1 MATSLRPILDVARD
15 LGLAPDAVTTLGPHK
30 AKIDPS
36 RATPPGAR
44 RQGELVLVSAIGP
57 TPAGEGKTTVSVGL
71 ADGLRRIGARVALCL
86 REPSLGPV
94 FGVKGGGTGGGV
106 TQVEPAAEINLHFT
120 GDLHAITSAHNLA
133 AAMVDNDLH
142 FGGASGLAPQ
152 RVTWPRVLDMNDRAL
167 RRVVVD
173 AGGKAERSTRF
184 DITAASEI
192 MAIMALAADEDDLR
206 VRLARTVLGWREDGS
221 AVTVADLKATD
232 AMVALLREALQ
243 PNLVQTREGTP
254 AFVHC
259 GPFANIAHGCSSVR
273 ATKLALQHADVVVT
287 EAGFGFD
294 LGGEKFLQI
303 KARQAGLWPR
313 AVVLV
318 ATVRAVASH
327 GDGDLVRGFV
337 HVERQLAN
345 VRRFGLEPLIAINVF
360 GDDDEDDLRALEG
373 MCIEA
378 GASVARS
385 TGFVDGGA
393 GAEELARSVL
403 ALLERQRAAAPAPR
417 YLYEPADPLVEKL
430 RKLARAVYGAADVVL
445 SDAAERDL
453 AALERAGYAGLPV
466 CVAKTHLSFS
476 GDPKGGGLAEGFTLT
491 VQELRLSAGA
501 GFVVALAG
509 KIFTMPGL
517 PRVPAAVHVTIDAE
531 GRVRGLMQGEAE
543 APREEVQ
550 A

>member
-1 MATSLRPILDVARD
+1 
-15 LGLAPDAVTTLGPHK
+15 
-30 AKIDPS
+30 
-36 RATPPGAR
+36 
-44 RQGELVLVSAIGP
+44 
-57 TPAGEGKTTVSVGL
+57 
-71 ADGLRRIGARVALCL
+71 
-86 REPSLGPV
+86 
-94 FGVKGGGTGGGV
+94 
-106 TQVEPAAEINLHFT
+106 
-120 GDLHAITSAHNLA
+120 
-133 AAMVDNDLH
+133 
-142 FGGASGLAPQ
+142 
-152 RVTWPRVLDMNDRAL
+152 
-167 RRVVVD
+167 
-173 AGGKAERSTRF
+173 
-184 DITAASEI
+184 
-192 MAIMALAADEDDLR
+192 
-206 VRLARTVLGWREDGS
+206 
-221 AVTVADLKATD
+221 
-232 AMVALLREALQ
+232 VALLREALQ

-273 ATKLALQHADVVVT
+273 ATTLALAHADVVVT

-318 ATVRAVASH
+318 ATVRAVMSH
-327 GDGDLVRGFV
+327 GGGDLVRGFA

-360 GDDDEDDLRALEG
+360 GDDLEDDLGALEG

-378 GASVARS
+378 GVGVARS

-417 YLYEPADPLVEKL
+417 YVYELEDPLGEKL
-430 RKLARAVYGAADVVL
+430 RKLARAIYGAADVVL
-445 SDAAERDL
+445 SEAAERDL

-476 GDPKGGGLAEGFTLT
+476 GDPKGGGLAEGFTLAI
-491 VQELRLSAGA
+491 QELRLSAGA

-543 APREEVQ
+543 APREE
-550 A
+550 ARA